1 MTAALL
7 AAAPLSAQT
16 LTRRLLEDARDGR
29 LVNFEFFAA
38 ALIASG
44 VEDECELAGWLDLF
58 TERRAELLSASSEGP
73 ASERSQA
80 LHVALHE
87 TILTGAYSISAS
99 DVRLALAD
107 GNFNCLSS
115 LAIYFDLCRAAGLKM
130 KICLE
135 RGHVFVISTD
145 EEGTTKSIE
154 PGAGW
159 ESRRSTHRG
168 RHITPVEL
176 IGKFYYNRGVQALM
190 NSQFAVG
197 LDLLQTSLLFD
208 PADRDA
214 RANLVAGL
222 NNWAA
227 EHCRARRYGEAM
239 PLVEQG
245 LLLDPFF
252 APLIANERLIRS
264 RLAD

>member
-1 MTAALL
+1 GVISTSGPSGTIKAMGSAPCSIPLSFCDVRLGVGLFGGKKVMKVGSIRPMSGWKCALAMTAALL

-154 PGAGW
+154 PGARW
-159 ESRRSTHRG
+159 ESRR
-168 RHITPVEL
+168 
-176 IGKFYYNRGVQALM
+176 
-190 NSQFAVG
+190 
-197 LDLLQTSLLFD
+197 
-208 PADRDA
+208 
-214 RANLVAGL
+214 
-222 NNWAA
+222 
-227 EHCRARRYGEAM
+227 
-239 PLVEQG
+239 
-245 LLLDPFF
+245 
-252 APLIANERLIRS
+252 
-264 RLAD
+264 